1 MAGPKPF
8 APADVRARPTAT
20 TARRWV
26 LQHRRGA
33 GGAAVLIAAVLA
45 GALAH
50 GPSDRPTQEPPA
62 LLVPFTYSAPSGA
75 RCTTV
80 VRAGPEADR
89 SAAAVV
95 AMILQD
101 LDPGRVE
108 AEALAR
114 VAQMSGERVW
124 EAGVGTDGRA
134 LDFRF
139 HIGVREVVRA
149 RLDEQLAR
157 FGYPRWAS
165 PLRDLSAR
173 TECRDQAP
181 EP

>member
-1 MAGPKPF
+1 MARPPPV
-8 APADVRARPTAT
+8 APAGMRARPTA
-20 TARRWV
+20 ADAQRV
-26 LQHRRGA
+26 VHRRRTAVA
-33 GGAAVLIAAVLA
+33 GAVLIAAVVT
-45 GALAH
+45 GALSQ
-50 GPSDRPTQEPPA
+50 GPADSAAESSPA

-75 RCTTV
+75 SCTTV
-80 VRAGPEADR
+80 MRAGPEADR
-89 SAAAVV
+89 GVAAVV

-101 LDPGRVE
+101 LDVARVE

-114 VAQMSGERVW
+114 VARMSGERVW
-124 EAGVGTDGRA
+124 ESGVGDDGRS

-149 RLDEQLAR
+149 RLVERLAR
-157 FGYPRWAS
+157 FGYPSWAS

-173 TECRDQAP
+173 TECRDRAP